1 MMIKQILV
9 PDVGEA
15 EDVEVIEVLVLVGD
29 SINADDSLVVLES
42 DKASMEIPSPMAGVV
57 KSIAVKE
64 GDTVDEGSLILEL
77 DTAATLQTKSN
88 SVDSIVNSAEIEAPK
103 PAAVSVSVEK
113 IADDATASTNLEGN
127 TQETVKQ
134 AAQES
139 VEIDIVV
146 PDVGEAD
153 EVVLTEYLVAA
164 GDQVNID
171 DSLVV
176 LESDKASME
185 IPSPNAGTVAALKVE
200 VGLEVKPGD
209 ALLSLIIKPADAVAA
224 EPSAA
229 LNTEPSAALDTGP
242 SAALNTEPSAALDTE
257 PSAALNSEPS
267 AALVKEPAATQQ
279 EQTTSAEQITAANVY
294 AGPAVRKMARQ
305 FGVPLGLIKGTGRK
319 GRILKE
325 DVQSYVKK
333 QLAKPAADSATAGS
347 GIPPIPSIDFS
358 KFGETELSPMSRI
371 KQATAK
377 NLHRSWLNV
386 PHVTQ
391 FDEAD
396 ITELEIF
403 RKTQNTQLAKS
414 GQKLTPLAFM
424 VAACVSALKIF
435 PQFNA
440 SLEAD
445 YKNLILKKYYNIGVA
460 VETPDGLVVPVI
472 KNADKKGIV
481 ELAAE
486 TATLAQQARD
496 KKLPMDSMQGAS
508 FTISSLG
515 GIGGTKFTPI
525 VNAPEVAI
533 LGVSKSKMS
542 PVWNG
547 EVFEPR
553 MMLPLSLSYDHRAID
568 GAEAARFTN
577 YLSAVLADLRRILL

>member
-1 MMIKQILV
+1 MIKQILV

-15 EDVEVIEVLVLVGD
+15 EDVEVIEVLVSVGD

-77 DTAATLQTKSN
+77 DTAVSL
-88 SVDSIVNSAEIEAPK
+88 EIEANDPEAASTPVL
-103 PAAVSVSVEK
+103 PAAKTTDQDVAPAKSEGT
-113 IADDATASTNLEGN
+113 ADKTI
-127 TQETVKQ
+127 QEN
-134 AAQES
+134 

-153 EVVLTEYLVAA
+153 EVVLTEYLVAV
-164 GDQVNID
+164 GDQVNVD

-185 IPSPNAGTVAALKVE
+185 IPSPFAGTVAALRVE
-200 VGLEVKPGD
+200 VGLQVQEGD
-209 ALLSLIIKPADAVAA
+209 VLLSLIAKPSSGATLAPLVSVDQA
-224 EPSAA
+224 PSAA
-229 LNTEPSAALDTGP
+229 ASLAKAAQAPHETPS
-242 SAALNTEPSAALDTE
+242 
-257 PSAALNSEPS
+257 
-267 AALVKEPAATQQ
+267 PAQSGQA
-279 EQTTSAEQITAANVY
+279 TSAGQASVQPSGKNVY
-294 AGPAVRKMARQ
+294 AGPAVRKIARQ
-305 FGVPLGLIKGTGRK
+305 FGVELGLVKGTGRK
-319 GRILKE
+319 GRVLKE
-325 DVQSYVKK
+325 DVQAYVKK
-333 QLAKPAADSATAGS
+333 QLASPASSGASSGA

-358 KFGETELSPMSRI
+358 KFGETELRPMSRI

-403 RKTQNTQLAKS
+403 RKTQNAELVNS

-424 VAACVSALKIF
+424 VAACVSALKQF

-440 SLEAD
+440 SIEPD

-472 KNADKKGIV
+472 KDADKKGIV
-481 ELAAE
+481 ELATE

-496 KKLPMDSMQGAS
+496 KKLPIDSMQGAT

-515 GIGGTKFTPI
+515 GIGGSHFTPI

-533 LGVSKSKMS
+533 LGVSKSKMT

-547 EVFEPR
+547 DKFEPR

-577 YLSAVLADLRRILL
+577 YLSAVLADLRRMLL

>member
-1 MMIKQILV
+1 MIKQILV

-15 EDVEVIEVLVLVGD
+15 EDVEVIEVLVSVGD
-29 SINADDSLVVLES
+29 SINADDSVVVLES

-77 DTAATLQTKSN
+77 DTAVSL
-88 SVDSIVNSAEIEAPK
+88 EIEANDPEAASTSVL
-103 PAAVSVSVEK
+103 PAAKTTDQDVAPAKSEGT
-113 IADDATASTNLEGN
+113 ADKTI
-127 TQETVKQ
+127 QEN
-134 AAQES
+134 

-153 EVVLTEYLVAA
+153 EVVLTEYLVAV
-164 GDQVNID
+164 GDQVNVD

-185 IPSPNAGTVAALKVE
+185 IPSPFAGTVAALRVE
-200 VGLEVKPGD
+200 VGLQVQEGD
-209 ALLSLIIKPADAVAA
+209 VLLSLIAKPSSGATLAPLVSVDQA
-224 EPSAA
+224 PSAA
-229 LNTEPSAALDTGP
+229 ASLAKAAQAPHET
-242 SAALNTEPSAALDTE
+242 SS
-257 PSAALNSEPS
+257 
-267 AALVKEPAATQQ
+267 PAQSGQA
-279 EQTTSAEQITAANVY
+279 TSAGQASVQPSGKNVY
-294 AGPAVRKMARQ
+294 AGPAVRKIARQ
-305 FGVPLGLIKGTGRK
+305 FGVELGLVKGTGRK
-319 GRILKE
+319 GRVLKE
-325 DVQSYVKK
+325 DVQAYVKK
-333 QLAKPAADSATAGS
+333 QLASPASSGASSGA

-358 KFGETELSPMSRI
+358 KFGETELRPMSRI

-403 RKTQNTQLAKS
+403 RKTQNAELVKS

-424 VAACVSALKIF
+424 VAACVSALKQF

-440 SLEAD
+440 SIEPD

-472 KNADKKGIV
+472 KDADKKGIV
-481 ELAAE
+481 ELATE

-496 KKLPMDSMQGAS
+496 KKLPIDSMQGAT

-515 GIGGTKFTPI
+515 GIGGTQFTPI

-533 LGVSKSKMS
+533 LGVSKSKMT

-547 EVFEPR
+547 DKFEPR

-577 YLSAVLADLRRILL
+577 YLSAVLADLRRMLL

>member
-1 MMIKQILV
+1 MIKQILV

-15 EDVEVIEVLVLVGD
+15 EDVEVIEVLVSVGD

-77 DTAATLQTKSN
+77 DTAVSL
-88 SVDSIVNSAEIEAPK
+88 EIEANDPEAASTSVL
-103 PAAVSVSVEK
+103 PAAKTTDQDVAPAKSEGT
-113 IADDATASTNLEGN
+113 ADKTI
-127 TQETVKQ
+127 QEN
-134 AAQES
+134 

-153 EVVLTEYLVAA
+153 EVVLTEYLVAV
-164 GDQVNID
+164 GDQVNVD

-185 IPSPNAGTVAALKVE
+185 IPSPFAGTVAALRVE
-200 VGLEVKPGD
+200 VGLQVQEGD
-209 ALLSLIIKPADAVAA
+209 VLLSLIAKPSSGATLAPLVSVDQA
-224 EPSAA
+224 PSAA
-229 LNTEPSAALDTGP
+229 ASLAKAAQAPHET
-242 SAALNTEPSAALDTE
+242 SS
-257 PSAALNSEPS
+257 
-267 AALVKEPAATQQ
+267 PAQSGQA
-279 EQTTSAEQITAANVY
+279 TSAGQASVQPSGKNVY
-294 AGPAVRKMARQ
+294 AGPAVRKIARQ
-305 FGVPLGLIKGTGRK
+305 FGVELGLVKGTGRK
-319 GRILKE
+319 GRVLKE
-325 DVQSYVKK
+325 DVQAYVKK
-333 QLAKPAADSATAGS
+333 QLASPASSGASSGA

-358 KFGETELSPMSRI
+358 KFGETELRPMSRI

-403 RKTQNTQLAKS
+403 RKTQNAELVKS

-424 VAACVSALKIF
+424 VAACVSALKQF

-440 SLEAD
+440 SIEPD

-472 KNADKKGIV
+472 KDADKKGIV
-481 ELAAE
+481 ELATE

-496 KKLPMDSMQGAS
+496 KKLPIDSMQGAT

-515 GIGGTKFTPI
+515 GIGGTQFTPI

-533 LGVSKSKMS
+533 LGVSKSKMT

-547 EVFEPR
+547 DKFEPR

-568 GAEAARFTN
+568 GAEAARFTD
-577 YLSAVLADLRRILL
+577 YLSAVLADLRRMLL

>member
-1 MMIKQILV
+1 MIKQILV

-15 EDVEVIEVLVLVGD
+15 EDVEVIEVLVSVGD

-77 DTAATLQTKSN
+77 DTAVSL
-88 SVDSIVNSAEIEAPK
+88 EIEANDPEAASTPVL
-103 PAAVSVSVEK
+103 PAAKTTDQDVAPAKSEGT
-113 IADDATASTNLEGN
+113 ADKTI
-127 TQETVKQ
+127 QEN
-134 AAQES
+134 

-153 EVVLTEYLVAA
+153 EVVLTEYLVAV
-164 GDQVNID
+164 GDQVNVD

-185 IPSPNAGTVAALKVE
+185 IPSPFAGTVAALRVE
-200 VGLEVKPGD
+200 VGLQVQEGD
-209 ALLSLIIKPADAVAA
+209 VLLSLIAKPSSGATLAPSVSVDQA
-224 EPSAA
+224 PSAA
-229 LNTEPSAALDTGP
+229 ASLAKAAQAPHETPS
-242 SAALNTEPSAALDTE
+242 
-257 PSAALNSEPS
+257 
-267 AALVKEPAATQQ
+267 PAQSGQA
-279 EQTTSAEQITAANVY
+279 TSAGQASVQPSGKNVY
-294 AGPAVRKMARQ
+294 AGPAVRKIARQ
-305 FGVPLGLIKGTGRK
+305 FGVELGLVKGTGRK
-319 GRILKE
+319 GRVLKE
-325 DVQSYVKK
+325 DVQAYVKK
-333 QLAKPAADSATAGS
+333 QLASPASSGASSGA

-358 KFGETELSPMSRI
+358 KFGETELRPMSRI

-403 RKTQNTQLAKS
+403 RKNQNAELVKS

-424 VAACVSALKIF
+424 VAACVSALKQF

-440 SLEAD
+440 SIEPD

-472 KNADKKGIV
+472 KDADKKGIV
-481 ELAAE
+481 ELATE

-496 KKLPMDSMQGAS
+496 KKLPIDSMQGAT

-515 GIGGTKFTPI
+515 GIGGTQFTPI

-533 LGVSKSKMS
+533 LGVSKSKMT

-547 EVFEPR
+547 DKFEPR

-577 YLSAVLADLRRILL
+577 YLSAVLADLRRMLL

>member
-1 MMIKQILV
+1 MIKQILV

-15 EDVEVIEVLVLVGD
+15 EDVEVIEVLVSVGD
-29 SINADDSLVVLES
+29 SINADDSVVVLES

-77 DTAATLQTKSN
+77 DTAVSL
-88 SVDSIVNSAEIEAPK
+88 EIEANDPEAASTPVL
-103 PAAVSVSVEK
+103 PAAKTTDQDVAPAKSEGT
-113 IADDATASTNLEGN
+113 ADKTI
-127 TQETVKQ
+127 QEN
-134 AAQES
+134 

-153 EVVLTEYLVAA
+153 EVVLTEYLVAV
-164 GDQVNID
+164 GDQVNVD

-185 IPSPNAGTVAALKVE
+185 IPSPFAGTVAALRVE
-200 VGLEVKPGD
+200 VGLQVQEGD
-209 ALLSLIIKPADAVAA
+209 VLLSLIAKPSSGATLAPSVSVDQA
-224 EPSAA
+224 PSAA
-229 LNTEPSAALDTGP
+229 ASLAKAAQAPHETPS
-242 SAALNTEPSAALDTE
+242 
-257 PSAALNSEPS
+257 
-267 AALVKEPAATQQ
+267 PAQSGQA
-279 EQTTSAEQITAANVY
+279 TSAGQASVQPSGKNVY
-294 AGPAVRKMARQ
+294 AGPAVRKIARQ
-305 FGVPLGLIKGTGRK
+305 FGVELGLVKGTGRK
-319 GRILKE
+319 GRVLKE
-325 DVQSYVKK
+325 DVQAYVKK
-333 QLAKPAADSATAGS
+333 QLASPASSGASSGA

-358 KFGETELSPMSRI
+358 KFGETELRPMSRI

-403 RKTQNTQLAKS
+403 RKTQNAELVNS

-424 VAACVSALKIF
+424 VAACVSALKQF

-440 SLEAD
+440 SIEPD

-472 KNADKKGIV
+472 KDADKKGIV
-481 ELAAE
+481 ELATE

-496 KKLPMDSMQGAS
+496 KKLPIDSMQGAT

-515 GIGGTKFTPI
+515 GIGGSHFTPI

-533 LGVSKSKMS
+533 LGVSKSKMT

-547 EVFEPR
+547 DKFEPR

-577 YLSAVLADLRRILL
+577 YLSAVLADLRRMLL

>member
-1 MMIKQILV
+1 MIKQILV

-15 EDVEVIEVLVLVGD
+15 EDVEVIEVLVSVGD

-77 DTAATLQTKSN
+77 DTAVSL
-88 SVDSIVNSAEIEAPK
+88 EIEANDPEAAFTSVL
-103 PAAVSVSVEK
+103 PAAKTTDQDVAPAKSEGT
-113 IADDATASTNLEGN
+113 ADKTI
-127 TQETVKQ
+127 QEN
-134 AAQES
+134 

-153 EVVLTEYLVAA
+153 EVVLTEYLVAV
-164 GDQVNID
+164 GDQVNVD

-185 IPSPNAGTVAALKVE
+185 IPSPFAGTVAALRVE
-200 VGLEVKPGD
+200 VGLQVQEGD
-209 ALLSLIIKPADAVAA
+209 VLLSLIAKPSSGATLAPLVSVDQAPSTAA
-224 EPSAA
+224 SLAKAA
-229 LNTEPSAALDTGP
+229 QAPHETS
-242 SAALNTEPSAALDTE
+242 S
-257 PSAALNSEPS
+257 
-267 AALVKEPAATQQ
+267 PAQSGQA
-279 EQTTSAEQITAANVY
+279 TSAGQASVQPSGKNVY
-294 AGPAVRKMARQ
+294 AGPAVRKIARQ
-305 FGVPLGLIKGTGRK
+305 FGVELGLVKGTGRK
-319 GRILKE
+319 GRVLKE
-325 DVQSYVKK
+325 DVQAYVKK
-333 QLAKPAADSATAGS
+333 QLASPASSGASSGA

-358 KFGETELSPMSRI
+358 KFGETELRPMSRI

-403 RKTQNTQLAKS
+403 RKTQNAELVKS

-424 VAACVSALKIF
+424 VAACVSALKQF

-440 SLEAD
+440 SIEPD

-460 VETPDGLVVPVI
+460 VGTPQGLVVPVL
-472 KNADKKGIV
+472 KDAD
-481 ELAAE
+481 AMRFAE
-486 TATLAQQARD
+486 IEGNIGDFGRRARD
-496 KKLPMDSMQGAS
+496 GKLSMDEMTGGT
-508 FTISSLG
+508 FTITNGGVFGSLNSM
-515 GIGGTKFTPI
+515 PI
-525 VNAPEVAI
+525 LNVPQSAI
-533 LGVSKSKMS
+533 LGMHKIQKR
-542 PVWNG
+542 PVAVND
-547 EVFEPR
+547 EVVIRP
-553 MMLPLSLSYDHRAID
+553 MMYLAMSYDHRIVD
-568 GAEAARFTN
+568 GREAVSFLVRIK
-577 YLSAVLADLRRILL
+577 DLIEDPQRIMLDV

>member
-1 MMIKQILV
+1 MIKQILV

-15 EDVEVIEVLVLVGD
+15 EDVEVIEVLVSVGD

-77 DTAATLQTKSN
+77 DTAVSL
-88 SVDSIVNSAEIEAPK
+88 EIEANDPEAASTSVL
-103 PAAVSVSVEK
+103 PAAKTTDQDVAPAKSEGT
-113 IADDATASTNLEGN
+113 ADKTI
-127 TQETVKQ
+127 QEN
-134 AAQES
+134 

-153 EVVLTEYLVAA
+153 EVVLTEYLVAV
-164 GDQVNID
+164 GDQVNVD

-185 IPSPNAGTVAALKVE
+185 IPSPFAGTVAALKVE
-200 VGLEVKPGD
+200 VGLQVQEGD
-209 ALLSLIIKPADAVAA
+209 VLLSLIAKPSSGATLAPLVSVDQAPSTAA
-224 EPSAA
+224 SLAKAA
-229 LNTEPSAALDTGP
+229 QAPHETS
-242 SAALNTEPSAALDTE
+242 S
-257 PSAALNSEPS
+257 
-267 AALVKEPAATQQ
+267 PAQSGQA
-279 EQTTSAEQITAANVY
+279 TSAGQASVQPSGKNVY
-294 AGPAVRKMARQ
+294 AGPAVRKIARQ
-305 FGVPLGLIKGTGRK
+305 FGVELGLVKGTGRK
-319 GRILKE
+319 GRVLKE
-325 DVQSYVKK
+325 DVQAYVKK
-333 QLAKPAADSATAGS
+333 QLASPASSGASSGA

-358 KFGETELSPMSRI
+358 KFGETELRPMSRI

-403 RKTQNTQLAKS
+403 RKTQNAELVKS

-424 VAACVSALKIF
+424 VAACVSALKQF

-440 SLEAD
+440 SIEPD

-472 KNADKKGIV
+472 KDADKKGIV
-481 ELAAE
+481 ELATE

-496 KKLPMDSMQGAS
+496 KKLPIDSMQGAT

-515 GIGGTKFTPI
+515 GIIGGTQFTPI

-533 LGVSKSKMS
+533 LGVSKSKMT

-547 EVFEPR
+547 DKFEPR

-568 GAEAARFTN
+568 GAEAARFTD
-577 YLSAVLADLRRILL
+577 YLSAVLADLRRMLL

>member
-1 MMIKQILV
+1 MIKQILV

-77 DTAATLQTKSN
+77 DTATTLQTKSN
-88 SVDSIVNSAEIEAPK
+88 SGDSIVNSAEIEAPK

-113 IADDATASTNLEGN
+113 IVDDATASTNLEVN
-127 TQETVKQ
+127 TQETVEQ

-209 ALLSLIIKPADAVAA
+209 ALLSLIVEPADAVAA
-224 EPSAA
+224 
-229 LNTEPSAALDTGP
+229 
-242 SAALNTEPSAALDTE
+242 EPSAALDTE
-257 PSAALNSEPS
+257 PSAALNSEPL

-347 GIPPIPSIDFS
+347 GIPPIPGIDFS

-460 VETPDGLVVPVI
+460 VETPEG
-472 KNADKKGIV
+472 
-481 ELAAE
+481 
-486 TATLAQQARD
+486 
-496 KKLPMDSMQGAS
+496 
-508 FTISSLG
+508 
-515 GIGGTKFTPI
+515 
-525 VNAPEVAI
+525 
-533 LGVSKSKMS
+533 
-542 PVWNG
+542 
-547 EVFEPR
+547 
-553 MMLPLSLSYDHRAID
+553 
-568 GAEAARFTN
+568 
-577 YLSAVLADLRRILL
+577 

>member
-1 MMIKQILV
+1 MIKQILV

-15 EDVEVIEVLVLVGD
+15 EDVEVIEVLVSVGD
-29 SINADDSLVVLES
+29 SINADDSVVVLES

-77 DTAATLQTKSN
+77 DTAVSL
-88 SVDSIVNSAEIEAPK
+88 EIEANDPEAASTPVL
-103 PAAVSVSVEK
+103 PAAKTTDQDVAPAKSEGT
-113 IADDATASTNLEGN
+113 ADKTI
-127 TQETVKQ
+127 QEN
-134 AAQES
+134 

-153 EVVLTEYLVAA
+153 EVVLTEYLVAV
-164 GDQVNID
+164 GDQVNVD

-185 IPSPNAGTVAALKVE
+185 IPSPFAGTVAALRVE
-200 VGLEVKPGD
+200 VGLQVQEGD
-209 ALLSLIIKPADAVAA
+209 VLLSLIAKPSSGATLAPSVSVDQA
-224 EPSAA
+224 PSAA
-229 LNTEPSAALDTGP
+229 ASLAKAAQAPHETPS
-242 SAALNTEPSAALDTE
+242 
-257 PSAALNSEPS
+257 
-267 AALVKEPAATQQ
+267 PAQSGQA
-279 EQTTSAEQITAANVY
+279 TSAGQASVQPSGKNVY
-294 AGPAVRKMARQ
+294 AGPAVRKIARQ
-305 FGVPLGLIKGTGRK
+305 FGVELGLVKGTGRK
-319 GRILKE
+319 GRVLKE
-325 DVQSYVKK
+325 DVQAYVKK
-333 QLAKPAADSATAGS
+333 QLASPASSGASSGA

-358 KFGETELSPMSRI
+358 KFGETELRPMSRI

-403 RKTQNTQLAKS
+403 RKTQNAELVNS

-424 VAACVSALKIF
+424 VAACVSALKQF

-440 SLEAD
+440 SIEPD

-472 KNADKKGIV
+472 KDADKKGIV
-481 ELAAE
+481 ELATE

-496 KKLPMDSMQGAS
+496 KKLPIDSMQGAT

-515 GIGGTKFTPI
+515 GIGGTQFTPI

-533 LGVSKSKMS
+533 LGVSKSKMT

-547 EVFEPR
+547 DKFEPR

-577 YLSAVLADLRRILL
+577 YLSAVLADLRRMLL

>member
-1 MMIKQILV
+1 MIKQILV

-15 EDVEVIEVLVLVGD
+15 EDVEVIEVLVSVGD

-77 DTAATLQTKSN
+77 DTAVSL
-88 SVDSIVNSAEIEAPK
+88 EIEANDPEAASTSVL
-103 PAAVSVSVEK
+103 PAAKTTDQDVAPAKSEGT
-113 IADDATASTNLEGN
+113 ADKTI
-127 TQETVKQ
+127 QEN
-134 AAQES
+134 

-153 EVVLTEYLVAA
+153 EVVLTEYLVAV
-164 GDQVNID
+164 GDQVNVD

-185 IPSPNAGTVAALKVE
+185 IPSPFAGTVAALKVE
-200 VGLEVKPGD
+200 VGLQVQEGD
-209 ALLSLIIKPADAVAA
+209 VLLSLIAKPSSGATLAPSVSVDQA
-224 EPSAA
+224 PSAA
-229 LNTEPSAALDTGP
+229 ASLAKAAQAPHETPS
-242 SAALNTEPSAALDTE
+242 
-257 PSAALNSEPS
+257 
-267 AALVKEPAATQQ
+267 PAQSGQA
-279 EQTTSAEQITAANVY
+279 TSAGQASVQPSGKNVY
-294 AGPAVRKMARQ
+294 AGPAVRKIARQ
-305 FGVPLGLIKGTGRK
+305 FGVELGLVKGTGRK
-319 GRILKE
+319 GRVLKE
-325 DVQSYVKK
+325 DVQAYVKK
-333 QLAKPAADSATAGS
+333 QLASPASSGASSGA

-358 KFGETELSPMSRI
+358 KFGETELRPMSRI

-403 RKTQNTQLAKS
+403 RKTQNAELVKS

-424 VAACVSALKIF
+424 VAACVSALKQF

-440 SLEAD
+440 SIEPD

-472 KNADKKGIV
+472 KDADKKGIV
-481 ELAAE
+481 ELATE

-496 KKLPMDSMQGAS
+496 KKLPIDSMQGAT

-515 GIGGTKFTPI
+515 GIGGTQFTPI

-533 LGVSKSKMS
+533 LGVSKSKMT

-547 EVFEPR
+547 DKFEPR

-577 YLSAVLADLRRILL
+577 YLSAVLADLRRMLL

>member
-1 MMIKQILV
+1 MIKQILV

-15 EDVEVIEVLVLVGD
+15 EDVEVIEVLVSVGD

-77 DTAATLQTKSN
+77 DTAVSL
-88 SVDSIVNSAEIEAPK
+88 EIEANDPEAASTPVL
-103 PAAVSVSVEK
+103 PAAKTTDQDVAPAKSEGT
-113 IADDATASTNLEGN
+113 ADKTI
-127 TQETVKQ
+127 QEN
-134 AAQES
+134 

-153 EVVLTEYLVAA
+153 EVVLTEYLVAV
-164 GDQVNID
+164 GDQVNVD

-185 IPSPNAGTVAALKVE
+185 IPSPFAGTVAALRVE
-200 VGLEVKPGD
+200 VGLQVQEGD
-209 ALLSLIIKPADAVAA
+209 VLLSLIAKPSSGATLAPLFSVDQAPSAVASLA
-224 EPSAA
+224 KAAQAPHETPS
-229 LNTEPSAALDTGP
+229 
-242 SAALNTEPSAALDTE
+242 
-257 PSAALNSEPS
+257 
-267 AALVKEPAATQQ
+267 PAQSGQA
-279 EQTTSAEQITAANVY
+279 TSAGQASVQPSGKNVY
-294 AGPAVRKMARQ
+294 AGPAVRKIARQ
-305 FGVPLGLIKGTGRK
+305 FGVELGLVKGTGRK
-319 GRILKE
+319 GRVLKE
-325 DVQSYVKK
+325 DVQAYVKK
-333 QLAKPAADSATAGS
+333 QLASPASSGASSGA

-358 KFGETELSPMSRI
+358 KFGETELRPMSRI

-403 RKTQNTQLAKS
+403 RKTQNAELVKS

-424 VAACVSALKIF
+424 VAACVSALKQF

-440 SLEAD
+440 SIEPD

-472 KNADKKGIV
+472 KDADKKGIV
-481 ELAAE
+481 ELATE

-496 KKLPMDSMQGAS
+496 KKLPIDSMQGAT

-515 GIGGTKFTPI
+515 GIGGTQFTPI

-533 LGVSKSKMS
+533 LGVSKSKMT

-547 EVFEPR
+547 DKFEPR

-568 GAEAARFTN
+568 GAEAARFTD
-577 YLSAVLADLRRILL
+577 YLSAVLADLRRMLL

>member
-1 MMIKQILV
+1 MIKQILV

-15 EDVEVIEVLVLVGD
+15 EDVEVIEVLVSVGD
-29 SINADDSLVVLES
+29 SINADDSVVVLES

-77 DTAATLQTKSN
+77 DTAVSL
-88 SVDSIVNSAEIEAPK
+88 EIEANDPEAASTSVL
-103 PAAVSVSVEK
+103 PAAKTTDQDVAPAKSEGT
-113 IADDATASTNLEGN
+113 ADKTI
-127 TQETVKQ
+127 QEN
-134 AAQES
+134 

-153 EVVLTEYLVAA
+153 EVVLTEYLVAV
-164 GDQVNID
+164 GDQVNVD

-185 IPSPNAGTVAALKVE
+185 IPSPFAGTVAALRVE
-200 VGLEVKPGD
+200 VGLQVQEGD
-209 ALLSLIIKPADAVAA
+209 VLLSLIAKPSSGATLAPSVSVDQA
-224 EPSAA
+224 PSAA
-229 LNTEPSAALDTGP
+229 ASLAKAAQAPHETPS
-242 SAALNTEPSAALDTE
+242 
-257 PSAALNSEPS
+257 
-267 AALVKEPAATQQ
+267 PAQSGQA
-279 EQTTSAEQITAANVY
+279 TSAGQASVQPSGKNVY
-294 AGPAVRKMARQ
+294 AGPAVRKIARQ
-305 FGVPLGLIKGTGRK
+305 FGVELGLVKGTGRK
-319 GRILKE
+319 GRVLKE
-325 DVQSYVKK
+325 DVQAYVKK
-333 QLAKPAADSATAGS
+333 QLASPASSGASSGA

-358 KFGETELSPMSRI
+358 KFGETELRPMSRI

-403 RKTQNTQLAKS
+403 RKTQNAELVNS

-424 VAACVSALKIF
+424 VAACVSALKQF

-440 SLEAD
+440 SIEPD

-472 KNADKKGIV
+472 KDADKKGIV
-481 ELAAE
+481 ELATE

-496 KKLPMDSMQGAS
+496 KKLPIDSMQGAT

-515 GIGGTKFTPI
+515 GIGGSHFTPI

-533 LGVSKSKMS
+533 LGVSKSKMT

-547 EVFEPR
+547 DKFEPR

-577 YLSAVLADLRRILL
+577 YLSAVLADLRRMLL

>member
-1 MMIKQILV
+1 MIKQILV

-15 EDVEVIEVLVLVGD
+15 EDVEVIEVLVSVGD
-29 SINADDSLVVLES
+29 AINADDSLVVLES

-64 GDTVDEGSLILEL
+64 GDTVDEGSSILEL
-77 DTAATLQTKSN
+77 DTAVSSHEKTDHAEELTGS
-88 SVDSIVNSAEIEAPK
+88 SEIEAADPGSVFTPVL
-103 PAAVSVSVEK
+103 PAAKTIVQDVAPAKLEVT
-113 IADDATASTNLEGN
+113 ADKTV
-127 TQETVKQ
+127 QEN
-134 AAQES
+134 A
-139 VEIDIVV
+139 EIDIVV
-146 PDVGEAD
+146 PDVGDAD
-153 EVVLTEYLVAA
+153 EVVLTEYLVAV

-185 IPSPNAGTVAALKVE
+185 IPSPFAGEVAALKVE
-200 VGLEVKPGD
+200 VGLQVQEGDVLLRLIAKP
-209 ALLSLIIKPADAVAA
+209 LPSLTQA
-224 EPSAA
+224 PSAA
-229 LNTEPSAALDTGP
+229 ASLEKAAQAPDQTSSPAKSGP
-242 SAALNTEPSAALDTE
+242 VTSVGQGS
-257 PSAALNSEPS
+257 
-267 AALVKEPAATQQ
+267 V
-279 EQTTSAEQITAANVY
+279 QTSVQSSGKNVY
-294 AGPAVRKMARQ
+294 AGPAVRKIARQ
-305 FGVPLGLIKGTGRK
+305 FGVELGLVKGTGRK
-319 GRILKE
+319 GRVLKE
-325 DVQSYVKK
+325 DVQAFVKK
-333 QLAKPAADSATAGS
+333 QLASPVTSRASSGA
-347 GIPPIPSIDFS
+347 GIPSIPSIDFS
-358 KFGETELSPMSRI
+358 KFGETELKPMSRI
-371 KQATAK
+371 KQAAAK
-377 NLHRSWLNV
+377 NLHRNWLNV

-396 ITELEIF
+396 ITELEAF
-403 RKTQNTQLAKS
+403 RKTQNAELAKS

-424 VAACVSALKIF
+424 VAACVSALNQF

-440 SLEAD
+440 SIEPD

-472 KNADKKGIV
+472 KGADKKGIV

-486 TATLAQQARD
+486 TAVLAQQARD
-496 KKLPMDSMQGAS
+496 KKLPIDSMQGAT

-515 GIGGTKFTPI
+515 GIGGTQFTPI

-533 LGVSKSKMS
+533 LGVSKSKMT

-547 EVFEPR
+547 DKFEPR

-577 YLSAVLADLRRILL
+577 YLSAVLADLRRMLL

>member
-15 EDVEVIEVLVLVGD
+15 EDVEVIEVLVSVGD

-77 DTAATLQTKSN
+77 DTAVSL
-88 SVDSIVNSAEIEAPK
+88 EIEANDPEAASTPVL
-103 PAAVSVSVEK
+103 PAAKTTDQDVAPAKSEGT
-113 IADDATASTNLEGN
+113 ADKTI
-127 TQETVKQ
+127 QEN
-134 AAQES
+134 

-153 EVVLTEYLVAA
+153 EVVLTEYLVAV
-164 GDQVNID
+164 GDQVNVD

-185 IPSPNAGTVAALKVE
+185 IPSPFAGTVAALRVE
-200 VGLEVKPGD
+200 VGLQVQEGD
-209 ALLSLIIKPADAVAA
+209 VLLSLIAKPSSGATLAPSVSVDQA
-224 EPSAA
+224 PSAA
-229 LNTEPSAALDTGP
+229 ASLAKAAQAPHETPS
-242 SAALNTEPSAALDTE
+242 
-257 PSAALNSEPS
+257 
-267 AALVKEPAATQQ
+267 PAQSGQA
-279 EQTTSAEQITAANVY
+279 TSAGQASVQPSGKNVY
-294 AGPAVRKMARQ
+294 AGPAVRKIARQ
-305 FGVPLGLIKGTGRK
+305 FGVELGLVKGTGRK
-319 GRILKE
+319 GRVLKE
-325 DVQSYVKK
+325 DVQAYVKK
-333 QLAKPAADSATAGS
+333 QLASPASSGASSGA

-358 KFGETELSPMSRI
+358 KFGETELRPMSRI

-403 RKTQNTQLAKS
+403 RKTQNAELVNS

-424 VAACVSALKIF
+424 VAACVSALKQF

-440 SLEAD
+440 SIEPD

-472 KNADKKGIV
+472 KDADKKGIV
-481 ELAAE
+481 ELATE

-496 KKLPMDSMQGAS
+496 KKLPIDSMQGAT

-515 GIGGTKFTPI
+515 GIGGTHFTPI

-533 LGVSKSKMS
+533 LGVSKSKMT

-547 EVFEPR
+547 DKFEPR

-577 YLSAVLADLRRILL
+577 YLSAVLADLRRMLL

>member
-1 MMIKQILV
+1 MIKQILV

-15 EDVEVIEVLVLVGD
+15 EDVEVIEVLVSVGD
-29 SINADDSLVVLES
+29 SINADDSVVVLES

-77 DTAATLQTKSN
+77 DTAVSL
-88 SVDSIVNSAEIEAPK
+88 EIEANDPEAASTPVL
-103 PAAVSVSVEK
+103 PAAKTTDQDVAPAKSEGT
-113 IADDATASTNLEGN
+113 ADKTI
-127 TQETVKQ
+127 QEN
-134 AAQES
+134 

-153 EVVLTEYLVAA
+153 EVVLTEYLVAV
-164 GDQVNID
+164 GDQVNVD

-185 IPSPNAGTVAALKVE
+185 IPSPFAGTVAALRVE
-200 VGLEVKPGD
+200 VGLQVQEGD
-209 ALLSLIIKPADAVAA
+209 VLLSLIAKPSSGATLAPLVSVDQA
-224 EPSAA
+224 PSAA
-229 LNTEPSAALDTGP
+229 ASLAKAAQAPHETPS
-242 SAALNTEPSAALDTE
+242 
-257 PSAALNSEPS
+257 
-267 AALVKEPAATQQ
+267 PAQSGQA
-279 EQTTSAEQITAANVY
+279 TSAGQASVQPSGKNVY
-294 AGPAVRKMARQ
+294 AGPAVRKIARQ
-305 FGVPLGLIKGTGRK
+305 FGVELGLVKGTGRK
-319 GRILKE
+319 GRVLKE
-325 DVQSYVKK
+325 DVQAYVKK
-333 QLAKPAADSATAGS
+333 QLASPASSGASSGA

-358 KFGETELSPMSRI
+358 KFGETELRPMSRI

-403 RKTQNTQLAKS
+403 RKTQNAELVKS

-424 VAACVSALKIF
+424 VAACVSALKQF

-440 SLEAD
+440 SIEPD

-472 KNADKKGIV
+472 KDADKKGIV
-481 ELAAE
+481 ELATE

-496 KKLPMDSMQGAS
+496 KKLPIDSMQGAT

-515 GIGGTKFTPI
+515 GIGGSHFTPI
-525 VNAPEVAI
+525 VNAPEIAI
-533 LGVSKSKMS
+533 LGVSKSKMT

-547 EVFEPR
+547 DKFEPR

-577 YLSAVLADLRRILL
+577 YLSAVLADLRRMLL

>member
-15 EDVEVIEVLVLVGD
+15 EDVEVIEVLVSVGD

-77 DTAATLQTKSN
+77 DTAVSL
-88 SVDSIVNSAEIEAPK
+88 EIEANDPEAASTSVL
-103 PAAVSVSVEK
+103 PAAKTTDQDVAPAKSEGT
-113 IADDATASTNLEGN
+113 ADKTI
-127 TQETVKQ
+127 QEN
-134 AAQES
+134 

-153 EVVLTEYLVAA
+153 EVVLTEYLVAV
-164 GDQVNID
+164 GDQVNVD

-185 IPSPNAGTVAALKVE
+185 IPSPFAGTVAALRVE
-200 VGLEVKPGD
+200 VGLQVQEGD
-209 ALLSLIIKPADAVAA
+209 VLLSLIAKPSSGATLAPLVSVDQAPSTAA
-224 EPSAA
+224 SLAKAA
-229 LNTEPSAALDTGP
+229 QAPHETS
-242 SAALNTEPSAALDTE
+242 S
-257 PSAALNSEPS
+257 
-267 AALVKEPAATQQ
+267 PAQSGQA
-279 EQTTSAEQITAANVY
+279 TSAGQASVQPSGKNVY
-294 AGPAVRKMARQ
+294 AGPAVRKIARQ
-305 FGVPLGLIKGTGRK
+305 FGVELGLVKGTGRK
-319 GRILKE
+319 GRVLKE
-325 DVQSYVKK
+325 DVQAYVKK
-333 QLAKPAADSATAGS
+333 QLASPASSGASSGA

-358 KFGETELSPMSRI
+358 KFGETELRPMSRI

-403 RKTQNTQLAKS
+403 RKTQNAELVKS

-424 VAACVSALKIF
+424 VAACVSALKQF

-440 SLEAD
+440 SIEPD

-472 KNADKKGIV
+472 KDADKKGIV
-481 ELAAE
+481 ELATE

-496 KKLPMDSMQGAS
+496 KKLPIDSMQGAT

-515 GIGGTKFTPI
+515 GIGGTQFTPI

-533 LGVSKSKMS
+533 LGVSKSKMT

-547 EVFEPR
+547 DKFEPR

-577 YLSAVLADLRRILL
+577 YLSAVLADLRRMLL

>member
-1 MMIKQILV
+1 MIKQILV

-15 EDVEVIEVLVLVGD
+15 EDVEVIEVLVSVGD

-77 DTAATLQTKSN
+77 DTAVSL
-88 SVDSIVNSAEIEAPK
+88 EIEANDPEAASTPVL
-103 PAAVSVSVEK
+103 PAAKTTDQDVAPAKSEGT
-113 IADDATASTNLEGN
+113 ADKTI
-127 TQETVKQ
+127 QEN
-134 AAQES
+134 

-153 EVVLTEYLVAA
+153 EVVLTEYLVAV
-164 GDQVNID
+164 GDQVNVD

-185 IPSPNAGTVAALKVE
+185 IPSPFAGTVAALRVE
-200 VGLEVKPGD
+200 VGLQVQEGD
-209 ALLSLIIKPADAVAA
+209 VLLSLIAKPSSGPTLAPSVSVDQAPAAVASLA
-224 EPSAA
+224 KAAQAPHETPS
-229 LNTEPSAALDTGP
+229 
-242 SAALNTEPSAALDTE
+242 
-257 PSAALNSEPS
+257 
-267 AALVKEPAATQQ
+267 PAQSGQA
-279 EQTTSAEQITAANVY
+279 TSAGQASVQPSGKNVY
-294 AGPAVRKMARQ
+294 AGPAVRKIARQ
-305 FGVPLGLIKGTGRK
+305 FGVELGLVKGTGRK
-319 GRILKE
+319 GRVLKE
-325 DVQSYVKK
+325 DVQAYVKK
-333 QLAKPAADSATAGS
+333 QLASPASSGASSGA

-358 KFGETELSPMSRI
+358 KYGETELRPMSRI

-403 RKTQNTQLAKS
+403 RKTQNAELVKS

-424 VAACVSALKIF
+424 VAACVSALKQF

-440 SLEAD
+440 SIEPD

-472 KNADKKGIV
+472 KDADKKGIV
-481 ELAAE
+481 ELATE

-496 KKLPMDSMQGAS
+496 KKLPIDSMQGAT

-515 GIGGTKFTPI
+515 GIGGTQFTPI

-533 LGVSKSKMS
+533 LGVSKSKMT

-547 EVFEPR
+547 DKFEPR

-577 YLSAVLADLRRILL
+577 YLSAVLADLRRMLL

>member
-1 MMIKQILV
+1 MIKQILV

-15 EDVEVIEVLVLVGD
+15 EDVEVIEVLVSVGD

-77 DTAATLQTKSN
+77 DTAVSL
-88 SVDSIVNSAEIEAPK
+88 EIEANDPEAASTPVL
-103 PAAVSVSVEK
+103 PAAKTTDQDVAPAKSEGT
-113 IADDATASTNLEGN
+113 ADKTI
-127 TQETVKQ
+127 QEN
-134 AAQES
+134 

-153 EVVLTEYLVAA
+153 EVVLTEYLVAV
-164 GDQVNID
+164 GDQVNVD

-185 IPSPNAGTVAALKVE
+185 IPSPFAGTVAALKVE
-200 VGLEVKPGD
+200 VGLQVQEGD
-209 ALLSLIIKPADAVAA
+209 VLLSLIAKPSSGATLAPLVSVDQAPSTAA
-224 EPSAA
+224 SLAKAA
-229 LNTEPSAALDTGP
+229 QAPHETS
-242 SAALNTEPSAALDTE
+242 S
-257 PSAALNSEPS
+257 
-267 AALVKEPAATQQ
+267 PAQSGQA
-279 EQTTSAEQITAANVY
+279 TSAGQASVQPSGKNVY
-294 AGPAVRKMARQ
+294 AGPAVRKIARQ
-305 FGVPLGLIKGTGRK
+305 FGVELGLVKGTGRK
-319 GRILKE
+319 GRVLKE
-325 DVQSYVKK
+325 DVQAYVKK
-333 QLAKPAADSATAGS
+333 QLASPASSGASSGA

-358 KFGETELSPMSRI
+358 KFGETELRPMSRI

-403 RKTQNTQLAKS
+403 RKTQNAELVKS

-424 VAACVSALKIF
+424 VAACVSALKQF

-440 SLEAD
+440 SIEPD

-472 KNADKKGIV
+472 KDADKKGIV
-481 ELAAE
+481 ELATE

-496 KKLPMDSMQGAS
+496 KKLPIDSMQGAT

-515 GIGGTKFTPI
+515 GIGGTQFTPI

-533 LGVSKSKMS
+533 LGVSKSKMT

-547 EVFEPR
+547 DKFEPR

-568 GAEAARFTN
+568 GAEAARFTD
-577 YLSAVLADLRRILL
+577 YLSAVLADLRRMLL

>member
-1 MMIKQILV
+1 MIKQILV

-15 EDVEVIEVLVLVGD
+15 EDVEVIEVLVSVGD
-29 SINADDSLVVLES
+29 SINADDSVVVLES

-77 DTAATLQTKSN
+77 DTAVSL
-88 SVDSIVNSAEIEAPK
+88 EIEANDPEAVSTPVR
-103 PAAVSVSVEK
+103 PAAKTTDQDVAPAKSEGT
-113 IADDATASTNLEGN
+113 ADKTI
-127 TQETVKQ
+127 QEN
-134 AAQES
+134 
-139 VEIDIVV
+139 VEIEVVV

-153 EVVLTEYLVAA
+153 EVVLTEYLVAV
-164 GDQVNID
+164 GDQVNVD

-185 IPSPNAGTVAALKVE
+185 IPSPFAGTVAALRVE
-200 VGLEVKPGD
+200 VGLQVQEGD
-209 ALLSLIIKPADAVAA
+209 VLLSLIAKPSSGATLAPSVSVDQA
-224 EPSAA
+224 PSAA
-229 LNTEPSAALDTGP
+229 ASLAKAAQAPHETPS
-242 SAALNTEPSAALDTE
+242 
-257 PSAALNSEPS
+257 
-267 AALVKEPAATQQ
+267 PAQSGQA
-279 EQTTSAEQITAANVY
+279 TSAGQASVQPSGKNVY
-294 AGPAVRKMARQ
+294 AGPAVRKIARQ
-305 FGVPLGLIKGTGRK
+305 FGVELGLVKGTGRK
-319 GRILKE
+319 GRVLKE
-325 DVQSYVKK
+325 DVQAYVKK
-333 QLAKPAADSATAGS
+333 QLASPASSGASSGA

-358 KFGETELSPMSRI
+358 KFGETELRPMSRI

-386 PHVTQ
+386 PHVSQ

-403 RKTQNTQLAKS
+403 RKTQNAELVNS

-424 VAACVSALKIF
+424 VAACVSALKQF

-440 SLEAD
+440 SIEPD

-472 KNADKKGIV
+472 KDADKKGIV
-481 ELAAE
+481 ELATE

-496 KKLPMDSMQGAS
+496 KKLPIDSMQGAT

-515 GIGGTKFTPI
+515 GIGGTHFTPI

-533 LGVSKSKMS
+533 LGVSKSKMT

-547 EVFEPR
+547 DKFEPR

-577 YLSAVLADLRRILL
+577 YLSAVLADLRRMLL

>member
-1 MMIKQILV
+1 MIKQILV

-15 EDVEVIEVLVLVGD
+15 EDVEVIEVLVSVGD
-29 SINADDSLVVLES
+29 SINADDSVVVLES

-77 DTAATLQTKSN
+77 DTAVSL
-88 SVDSIVNSAEIEAPK
+88 EIEANDPEAASTPVL
-103 PAAVSVSVEK
+103 PAAKTTDQDVAPAKSEGT
-113 IADDATASTNLEGN
+113 ADKTI
-127 TQETVKQ
+127 QEN
-134 AAQES
+134 

-153 EVVLTEYLVAA
+153 EVVLTEYLVAV
-164 GDQVNID
+164 GDQVNVD

-185 IPSPNAGTVAALKVE
+185 IPSPFAGTVAALRVE
-200 VGLEVKPGD
+200 VGLQVQEGD
-209 ALLSLIIKPADAVAA
+209 VLLSLIAKPSSGATLAPSVSVDQA
-224 EPSAA
+224 PSAA
-229 LNTEPSAALDTGP
+229 ASLAKAAQAPHETPS
-242 SAALNTEPSAALDTE
+242 
-257 PSAALNSEPS
+257 
-267 AALVKEPAATQQ
+267 PAQSGQA
-279 EQTTSAEQITAANVY
+279 TSAGQASVQPSGKNVY
-294 AGPAVRKMARQ
+294 AGPAVRKIARQ
-305 FGVPLGLIKGTGRK
+305 FGVELGLVKGTGRK
-319 GRILKE
+319 GRVLKE
-325 DVQSYVKK
+325 DVQAYVKK
-333 QLAKPAADSATAGS
+333 QLASPASSGASSGA

-358 KFGETELSPMSRI
+358 KFGETELRPMSRI

-403 RKTQNTQLAKS
+403 RKTQNAELVNS

-424 VAACVSALKIF
+424 VAACVSALKQF

-440 SLEAD
+440 SIEPD

-472 KNADKKGIV
+472 KDADKKGIV
-481 ELAAE
+481 ELATE

-496 KKLPMDSMQGAS
+496 KKLPIDSMQGAT

-515 GIGGTKFTPI
+515 GIGGTHFTPI

-533 LGVSKSKMS
+533 LGVSKSKMT

-547 EVFEPR
+547 DKFEPR

-577 YLSAVLADLRRILL
+577 YLSAVLADLRRMLL

>member
-1 MMIKQILV
+1 MIKQILV

-15 EDVEVIEVLVLVGD
+15 EDVEVIEVLVSVGD

-77 DTAATLQTKSN
+77 DTAVSL
-88 SVDSIVNSAEIEAPK
+88 EIEANDPEAASTSVL
-103 PAAVSVSVEK
+103 PAAKTTDQDVAPAKSEGT
-113 IADDATASTNLEGN
+113 ADKTI
-127 TQETVKQ
+127 QEN
-134 AAQES
+134 

-153 EVVLTEYLVAA
+153 EVVLTEYLVAV
-164 GDQVNID
+164 GDQVNVD

-185 IPSPNAGTVAALKVE
+185 IPSPFAGTVAALRVE
-200 VGLEVKPGD
+200 VGLQVQEGD
-209 ALLSLIIKPADAVAA
+209 VLLSLIAKPSSGATLAPLVSVDQAPSTAA
-224 EPSAA
+224 SLAKAA
-229 LNTEPSAALDTGP
+229 QAPHETS
-242 SAALNTEPSAALDTE
+242 S
-257 PSAALNSEPS
+257 
-267 AALVKEPAATQQ
+267 PAQSGQA
-279 EQTTSAEQITAANVY
+279 TSAGQASVQPSGKNVY
-294 AGPAVRKMARQ
+294 AGPAVRKIARQ
-305 FGVPLGLIKGTGRK
+305 FGVELGLVKGTGRK
-319 GRILKE
+319 GRVLKE
-325 DVQSYVKK
+325 DVQAYVKK
-333 QLAKPAADSATAGS
+333 QLASPASSGASSGA

-358 KFGETELSPMSRI
+358 KFGETELRPMSRI

-403 RKTQNTQLAKS
+403 RKTQNAELVNS

-424 VAACVSALKIF
+424 VAACVSALKQF

-440 SLEAD
+440 SIEPD

-472 KNADKKGIV
+472 KDADKKGIV
-481 ELAAE
+481 ELATE

-496 KKLPMDSMQGAS
+496 KKLPIDSMQGAT

-515 GIGGTKFTPI
+515 GIGGTQFTPI

-533 LGVSKSKMS
+533 LGVSKSKMT

-547 EVFEPR
+547 DKFEPR

-568 GAEAARFTN
+568 GAEAARFTD
-577 YLSAVLADLRRILL
+577 YLSAVLADLRRMLL

>member
-1 MMIKQILV
+1 MIKQILV

-15 EDVEVIEVLVLVGD
+15 EDVEVIEVLVSVGD

-77 DTAATLQTKSN
+77 DTAVSL
-88 SVDSIVNSAEIEAPK
+88 EIEANDPEAASTPVL
-103 PAAVSVSVEK
+103 PAAKTTDQDVAPAKSEGT
-113 IADDATASTNLEGN
+113 ADKTI
-127 TQETVKQ
+127 QEN
-134 AAQES
+134 

-153 EVVLTEYLVAA
+153 EVVLTEYLVAV
-164 GDQVNID
+164 GDQVNVD

-185 IPSPNAGTVAALKVE
+185 IPSPFAGTVAALRVE
-200 VGLEVKPGD
+200 VGLQVQEGD
-209 ALLSLIIKPADAVAA
+209 VLLSLIAKPSSGATLAPSVSVDQA
-224 EPSAA
+224 PSAA
-229 LNTEPSAALDTGP
+229 ASLAKAAQAPHETPS
-242 SAALNTEPSAALDTE
+242 
-257 PSAALNSEPS
+257 
-267 AALVKEPAATQQ
+267 PAQSGQA
-279 EQTTSAEQITAANVY
+279 TSAGQASVQPSGKNVY
-294 AGPAVRKMARQ
+294 AGPAVRKIARQ
-305 FGVPLGLIKGTGRK
+305 FGVELGLVKGTGRK
-319 GRILKE
+319 GRVLKE
-325 DVQSYVKK
+325 DVQAYVKK
-333 QLAKPAADSATAGS
+333 QLASPASSGASSGA

-358 KFGETELSPMSRI
+358 KFGETELRPMSRI

-403 RKTQNTQLAKS
+403 RKTQNAELVKS

-424 VAACVSALKIF
+424 VAACVSALKQF

-440 SLEAD
+440 SIEPD

-472 KNADKKGIV
+472 KDADKKGIV
-481 ELAAE
+481 ELATE

-496 KKLPMDSMQGAS
+496 KKLPIDSMQGAT

-515 GIGGTKFTPI
+515 GIGGTQFTPI

-533 LGVSKSKMS
+533 LGVSKSKMT

-547 EVFEPR
+547 DKFEPR

-568 GAEAARFTN
+568 GAEAARFTD
-577 YLSAVLADLRRILL
+577 YLSAVLADLRRMLL

>member
-1 MMIKQILV
+1 MIKQILV

-15 EDVEVIEVLVLVGD
+15 EDVEVIEVLVSVGD
-29 SINADDSLVVLES
+29 SINADDSVVVLES

-77 DTAATLQTKSN
+77 DTAVSL
-88 SVDSIVNSAEIEAPK
+88 EIEANDPEAASTPVL
-103 PAAVSVSVEK
+103 PAAKTTDQDVAPAKSEGT
-113 IADDATASTNLEGN
+113 ADKTI
-127 TQETVKQ
+127 QEN
-134 AAQES
+134 

-153 EVVLTEYLVAA
+153 EVVLTEYLVAV
-164 GDQVNID
+164 GDQVNVD

-185 IPSPNAGTVAALKVE
+185 IPSPFAGTVAALRVE
-200 VGLEVKPGD
+200 VGLQVQEGD
-209 ALLSLIIKPADAVAA
+209 VLLSLIAKPSSGATLAPLVSVDQA
-224 EPSAA
+224 PSAA
-229 LNTEPSAALDTGP
+229 ASLAKAAQAPHETPS
-242 SAALNTEPSAALDTE
+242 
-257 PSAALNSEPS
+257 
-267 AALVKEPAATQQ
+267 PAQSGQA
-279 EQTTSAEQITAANVY
+279 TSAGQASVQPSGKNVY
-294 AGPAVRKMARQ
+294 AGPAVRKIARQ
-305 FGVPLGLIKGTGRK
+305 FGVELGLVKGTGRK
-319 GRILKE
+319 GRVLKE
-325 DVQSYVKK
+325 DVQAYVKK
-333 QLAKPAADSATAGS
+333 QLASPASSGASSGA

-358 KFGETELSPMSRI
+358 KFGETELRPMSRI

-403 RKTQNTQLAKS
+403 RKTQNAELVKS

-424 VAACVSALKIF
+424 VAACVSALKQF

-440 SLEAD
+440 SIEPD

-472 KNADKKGIV
+472 KDADKKGIV
-481 ELAAE
+481 ELATE

-496 KKLPMDSMQGAS
+496 KKLPIDSMQGAT

-515 GIGGTKFTPI
+515 GIGGTHFTPI

-533 LGVSKSKMS
+533 LGVSKSKMT

-547 EVFEPR
+547 DKFEPR

-577 YLSAVLADLRRILL
+577 YLSAVLADLRRMLL

>member
-1 MMIKQILV
+1 MIKQILV

-15 EDVEVIEVLVLVGD
+15 EDVEVIDVLVSVGD

-77 DTAATLQTKSN
+77 DTAVSL
-88 SVDSIVNSAEIEAPK
+88 EIEANDPEAVSTPVR
-103 PAAVSVSVEK
+103 PAAKTTDQDVAPAKSEGT
-113 IADDATASTNLEGN
+113 ADKTI
-127 TQETVKQ
+127 QEN
-134 AAQES
+134 

-153 EVVLTEYLVAA
+153 EVVLTEYLVAV
-164 GDQVNID
+164 GDQVNVD

-185 IPSPNAGTVAALKVE
+185 IPSPFAGTVAALRVE
-200 VGLEVKPGD
+200 VGLQVQEGD
-209 ALLSLIIKPADAVAA
+209 VLLSLIAKPSSGATLAPSVSVDQA
-224 EPSAA
+224 PSAA
-229 LNTEPSAALDTGP
+229 ASLAKAAQAPHETPS
-242 SAALNTEPSAALDTE
+242 
-257 PSAALNSEPS
+257 
-267 AALVKEPAATQQ
+267 PAQSGQA
-279 EQTTSAEQITAANVY
+279 TSAGQASVQPSGKNVY
-294 AGPAVRKMARQ
+294 AGPAVRKTARQ
-305 FGVPLGLIKGTGRK
+305 FGVELGLVKGTGRK
-319 GRILKE
+319 GRVLKE
-325 DVQSYVKK
+325 DVQAYVKK
-333 QLAKPAADSATAGS
+333 QLASPASSGASSGA

-358 KFGETELSPMSRI
+358 KFGETELRPMSRI

-386 PHVTQ
+386 PHVSQ

-403 RKTQNTQLAKS
+403 RKTQNAELVNS

-424 VAACVSALKIF
+424 VAACVSALKQF

-440 SLEAD
+440 SIEPD

-472 KNADKKGIV
+472 KDADKKGIV

-496 KKLPMDSMQGAS
+496 KKLPIDSMQGAT

-515 GIGGTKFTPI
+515 GIGGTQFTPI

-533 LGVSKSKMS
+533 LGVSKSKMT

-547 EVFEPR
+547 DKFEPR

-577 YLSAVLADLRRILL
+577 YLSAVLADLRRMLL

>member
-1 MMIKQILV
+1 MIKQILV

-15 EDVEVIEVLVLVGD
+15 EDVEVIEVLVSVGD

-77 DTAATLQTKSN
+77 DTAVSL
-88 SVDSIVNSAEIEAPK
+88 EIEANDPEAASTSVL
-103 PAAVSVSVEK
+103 PAAKTTDQDVAPAKSEGT
-113 IADDATASTNLEGN
+113 ADKTI
-127 TQETVKQ
+127 QEN
-134 AAQES
+134 

-153 EVVLTEYLVAA
+153 EVVLTEYLVAV
-164 GDQVNID
+164 GDQVNVD

-185 IPSPNAGTVAALKVE
+185 IPSPFAGTVAALRVE
-200 VGLEVKPGD
+200 VGLQVQEGD
-209 ALLSLIIKPADAVAA
+209 VLLSLIAKPSSGATLAPSVSVDQA
-224 EPSAA
+224 PSAA
-229 LNTEPSAALDTGP
+229 ASLAKAAQAPHETPS
-242 SAALNTEPSAALDTE
+242 
-257 PSAALNSEPS
+257 
-267 AALVKEPAATQQ
+267 PAQSGQA
-279 EQTTSAEQITAANVY
+279 TSAGQASVQPSGKNVY
-294 AGPAVRKMARQ
+294 AGPAVRKIARQ
-305 FGVPLGLIKGTGRK
+305 FGVELGLVKGTGRK
-319 GRILKE
+319 GRVLKE
-325 DVQSYVKK
+325 DVQAYVKK
-333 QLAKPAADSATAGS
+333 QLASPASSGASSGA

-358 KFGETELSPMSRI
+358 KFGETELRPMSRI

-403 RKTQNTQLAKS
+403 RKTQNAELVKS

-424 VAACVSALKIF
+424 VAACVSALKQF

-440 SLEAD
+440 SIEPD

-472 KNADKKGIV
+472 KDADKKGIV
-481 ELAAE
+481 ELATE

-496 KKLPMDSMQGAS
+496 KKLPIDSMQGAT

-515 GIGGTKFTPI
+515 GIGGTQFTPI

-533 LGVSKSKMS
+533 LGVSKSKMT

-547 EVFEPR
+547 DKFEPR

-568 GAEAARFTN
+568 GAEAARFTD
-577 YLSAVLADLRRILL
+577 YLSAVLADLRRMLL

>member
-15 EDVEVIEVLVLVGD
+15 EDVEVIEVLVSVGD

-77 DTAATLQTKSN
+77 DTAVSL
-88 SVDSIVNSAEIEAPK
+88 EIEANDPEAASTPVL
-103 PAAVSVSVEK
+103 PAAKTTDQDVAPAKSEGT
-113 IADDATASTNLEGN
+113 ADKTI
-127 TQETVKQ
+127 QEN
-134 AAQES
+134 

-153 EVVLTEYLVAA
+153 EVVLTEYLVAV
-164 GDQVNID
+164 GDQVNVD

-185 IPSPNAGTVAALKVE
+185 IPSPFAGTVAALRVE
-200 VGLEVKPGD
+200 VGLQVQEGD
-209 ALLSLIIKPADAVAA
+209 VLLSLIAKPSSGPTLAPSVSVDQA
-224 EPSAA
+224 PSAA
-229 LNTEPSAALDTGP
+229 ASLAKAAQAPHETPS
-242 SAALNTEPSAALDTE
+242 
-257 PSAALNSEPS
+257 
-267 AALVKEPAATQQ
+267 PAQSGQA
-279 EQTTSAEQITAANVY
+279 TSAGQASVQPSGKNVY
-294 AGPAVRKMARQ
+294 AGPAVRKIARQ
-305 FGVPLGLIKGTGRK
+305 FGVELGLVKGTGRK
-319 GRILKE
+319 GRVLKE
-325 DVQSYVKK
+325 DVQAYVKK
-333 QLAKPAADSATAGS
+333 QLASPASSGASSGA

-358 KFGETELSPMSRI
+358 KFGETELRPMSRI

-391 FDEAD
+391 FHEAD

-403 RKTQNTQLAKS
+403 RKNQNAELVKS

-424 VAACVSALKIF
+424 VAACVSALKQF

-440 SLEAD
+440 SIEPD

-472 KNADKKGIV
+472 KDADKKGIV
-481 ELAAE
+481 ELATE

-496 KKLPMDSMQGAS
+496 KKLPIDSMQGAT

-515 GIGGTKFTPI
+515 GIGGTQFTPI

-533 LGVSKSKMS
+533 LGVSKSKMT

-547 EVFEPR
+547 DKFEPR

-577 YLSAVLADLRRILL
+577 YLSAVLADLRRMLL

>member
-1 MMIKQILV
+1 MIKQILV

-15 EDVEVIEVLVLVGD
+15 EDVEVIEVLVSVGD
-29 SINADDSLVVLES
+29 SINADDSVVVLES

-77 DTAATLQTKSN
+77 DTAVSL
-88 SVDSIVNSAEIEAPK
+88 EIEANDPEAASTSVL
-103 PAAVSVSVEK
+103 PAAKTTDQDVAPAKSEGT
-113 IADDATASTNLEGN
+113 ADKTI
-127 TQETVKQ
+127 QEN
-134 AAQES
+134 
-139 VEIDIVV
+139 VEIEIVV

-153 EVVLTEYLVAA
+153 EVVLTEYLVAV
-164 GDQVNID
+164 GDQVNVD

-185 IPSPNAGTVAALKVE
+185 IPSPFAGTVAALRVE
-200 VGLEVKPGD
+200 VGLQVQEGD
-209 ALLSLIIKPADAVAA
+209 VLLSLIAKPSSGATLAPSVSVDQA
-224 EPSAA
+224 PSAA
-229 LNTEPSAALDTGP
+229 ASLAKAAQAPHETPS
-242 SAALNTEPSAALDTE
+242 
-257 PSAALNSEPS
+257 
-267 AALVKEPAATQQ
+267 PAQSGQA
-279 EQTTSAEQITAANVY
+279 TSAGQASVQPSGKNVY
-294 AGPAVRKMARQ
+294 AGPAVRKIARQ
-305 FGVPLGLIKGTGRK
+305 FGVELGLVKGTGRK
-319 GRILKE
+319 GRVLKE
-325 DVQSYVKK
+325 DVQAYVKK
-333 QLAKPAADSATAGS
+333 QLASPASSGASSGA

-358 KFGETELSPMSRI
+358 KFGETELRPMSRI

-403 RKTQNTQLAKS
+403 RKTQNAELVKS

-424 VAACVSALKIF
+424 VAACVSALKQF

-440 SLEAD
+440 SIEPD

-472 KNADKKGIV
+472 KDADKKGIV
-481 ELAAE
+481 ELATE

-496 KKLPMDSMQGAS
+496 KKLPIDSMQGAT

-515 GIGGTKFTPI
+515 GIGGTQFTPI

-533 LGVSKSKMS
+533 LGVSKSKMT

-547 EVFEPR
+547 DKFEPR

-577 YLSAVLADLRRILL
+577 YLSAVLADLRRMLL

>member
-1 MMIKQILV
+1 MIKQILV

-15 EDVEVIEVLVLVGD
+15 EDVEVIEVLVSVGD

-77 DTAATLQTKSN
+77 DTAVSL
-88 SVDSIVNSAEIEAPK
+88 EIEANDPEAASTSVL
-103 PAAVSVSVEK
+103 PAAKTTDQDVAPAKSEGT
-113 IADDATASTNLEGN
+113 ADKTI
-127 TQETVKQ
+127 QEN
-134 AAQES
+134 

-153 EVVLTEYLVAA
+153 EVVLTEYLVAV
-164 GDQVNID
+164 GDQVNVD

-185 IPSPNAGTVAALKVE
+185 IPSPFAGTVAALRVE
-200 VGLEVKPGD
+200 VGLQVQEGD
-209 ALLSLIIKPADAVAA
+209 VLLSLIAKPSSGATLAPSVSVDQA
-224 EPSAA
+224 PSAA
-229 LNTEPSAALDTGP
+229 ASLAKAAQAPHETPS
-242 SAALNTEPSAALDTE
+242 
-257 PSAALNSEPS
+257 
-267 AALVKEPAATQQ
+267 PAQSGQA
-279 EQTTSAEQITAANVY
+279 TSAGQASVQPSGKNVY
-294 AGPAVRKMARQ
+294 AGPAVRKIARQ
-305 FGVPLGLIKGTGRK
+305 FGVELGLVKGTGRK
-319 GRILKE
+319 GRVLKE
-325 DVQSYVKK
+325 DVQAYVKK
-333 QLAKPAADSATAGS
+333 QLASPASSGASSGA

-358 KFGETELSPMSRI
+358 KFGETELRPMSRI

-403 RKTQNTQLAKS
+403 RKTQNAELVNS

-424 VAACVSALKIF
+424 VAACVSALKQF

-440 SLEAD
+440 SIEPD

-472 KNADKKGIV
+472 KDADKKGIV
-481 ELAAE
+481 ELATE

-496 KKLPMDSMQGAS
+496 KKLPIDSMQGAT

-515 GIGGTKFTPI
+515 GIGGTQFTPI

-533 LGVSKSKMS
+533 LGVSKSKMT

-547 EVFEPR
+547 DKFEPR

-577 YLSAVLADLRRILL
+577 YLSAVLADLRRMLL